1 MNLENKNTVLVTC
14 GPGLADYLKI
24 ELEEL
29 GFTIRS
35 FHTGGLEIRATGK
48 EVMQL
53 NLHLRT
59 AYNVLFLLKQFTCKN
74 PKELYEQV
82 SSLQWEDM
90 IGSDEFISVV
100 SRVNTP
106 TIDNSMFAS
115 MKVKDAIVDR
125 LMGKTG
131 SRPNSGSRRDCLVYH
146 LYWKEDTCWL
156 YLNTSGIKLSDRG
169 YRKIPHQAPLREV
182 LAAGILMQTGYDGS
196 SSLVLPM
203 CGSGT
208 LAIEAALIALQRPCG
223 LLRSN
228 YGFMHEKDFDKDLWQ
243 QIRKQAQDASKKTRK
258 QLAPIIA
265 TDIDERAVNAAR
277 KNAMTAGVD
286 HLIKFEVCDF
296 FDTEVPIQPGV
307 VLLNP
312 EYGKRLGE
320 IDQLEAVYKQI
331 GDFFKQKCPG
341 YTAYI
346 FTGNPALG
354 KKVGLKTSRRT
365 VFFNGNIEC
374 RLLKYD
380 MYAGTRQ

>member
-1 MNLENKNTVLVTC
+1 M
-14 GPGLADYLKI
+14 
-24 ELEEL
+24 
-29 GFTIRS
+29 
-35 FHTGGLEIRATGK
+35 
-48 EVMQL
+48 
-53 NLHLRT
+53 
-59 AYNVLFLLKQFTCKN
+59 
-74 PKELYEQV
+74 
-82 SSLQWEDM
+82 
-90 IGSDEFISVV
+90 
-100 SRVNTP
+100 
-106 TIDNSMFAS
+106 
-115 MKVKDAIVDR
+115 
-125 LMGKTG
+125 
-131 SRPNSGSRRDCLVYH
+131 
-146 LYWKEDTCWL
+146 
-156 YLNTSGIKLSDRG
+156 
-169 YRKIPHQAPLREV
+169 PHMAPLRES

-196 SSLVLPM
+196 APLVLPM

-208 LAIEAALIALQRPCG
+208 LAIEAALIAQQRPCG

-228 YGFMHEKDFDKDLWQ
+228 FGFMHEMDFDSDVWQ
-243 QIRKQAQDASKKTRK
+243 QIRKEALDIGKKK
-258 QLAPIIA
+258 PQEIAPIIA
-265 TDIDERAVNAAR
+265 TDIDQRAVEAAR

-296 FDTEVPIQPGV
+296 FDTEVPIQPGI

-312 EYGKRLGE
+312 EYGQRLGE

-380 MYAGTRQ
+380 IYAGTRR